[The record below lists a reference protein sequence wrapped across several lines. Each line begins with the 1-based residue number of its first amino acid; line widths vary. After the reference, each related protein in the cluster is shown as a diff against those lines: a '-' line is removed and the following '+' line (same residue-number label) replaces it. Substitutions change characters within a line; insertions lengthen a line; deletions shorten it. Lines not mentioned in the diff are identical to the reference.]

1 MTQITQYIRNNSP
14 NTKIVLLGLLPRGAQ
29 YWDPAQAYIW
39 PNRYQAAIAAVNE
52 GYYVRKSPIHEPLG
66 VPGVPNMVISHAREG

>member
-1 MTQITQYIRNNSP
+1 MTQITQYIHNISP

-52 GYYVRKSPIHEPLG
+52 GYYVRQRPSHDPVTAPN
-66 VPGVPNMVISHAREG
+66 VPNMLTPH